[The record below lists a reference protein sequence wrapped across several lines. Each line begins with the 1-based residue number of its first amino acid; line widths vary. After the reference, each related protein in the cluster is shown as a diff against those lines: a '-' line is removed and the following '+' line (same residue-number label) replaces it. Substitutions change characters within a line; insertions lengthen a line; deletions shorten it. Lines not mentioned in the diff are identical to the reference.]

1 MNSLLKKIRKNFWML
16 RSLPYSLFFNLKYLP
31 IRQAVKLPILLYK
44 PHFISLHGHINIDY
58 DNIRF
63 GIIRLGQNMV
73 SIYPNNGVKLE
84 INGSITFKGRCSIGN
99 NSFLSVGKNGHAIFG
114 DNFIATTSLKL
125 VAYNKIESQKNVL
138 IGWNCMI
145 CDTDFHATINTQTH
159 EIYPKQAPIIL
170 GDNVW
175 VANNCTINKGCVLP
189 PYTIVASHSLVN
201 KDYSS
206 IPPYCLLAGTPVK
219 LKKENIGRAEWFG
232 YQI

>member
-1 MNSLLKKIRKNFWML
+1 
-16 RSLPYSLFFNLKYLP
+16 
-31 IRQAVKLPILLYK
+31 V
-44 PHFISLHGHINIDY
+44 
-58 DNIRF
+58 F

-145 CDTDFHATINTQTH
+145 CDTEA
-159 EIYPKQAPIIL
+159 
-170 GDNVW
+170 
-175 VANNCTINKGCVLP
+175 
-189 PYTIVASHSLVN
+189 

-206 IPPYCLLAGTPVK
+206 IPPYCLLAGTPAK